1 MIKRIKRKLAKRR
14 LFKRI
19 DKLQKNISEE
29 DYKEIMEILEEYAQD
44 NVRLYR
50 WYMEWLLQLF

>member
-50 WYMEWLLQLF
+50 WYME